1 LDNNISLTYIQGLD
15 YVAVWNAAML
25 QTQDVK
31 DALFSKK
38 EKRTPRFE
46 KL

>member
-1 LDNNISLTYIQGLD
+1 MNLLGLN
-15 YVAVWNAAML
+15 YVAVWNAGYL

-31 DALFSKK
+31 DAMLAGLK
-38 EKRTPRFE
+38 KRTPTFE